1 MRRNYL
7 YRQRRILY
15 TNLLTKGKLTEH
27 LAETEQR
34 ALEMEE
40 RLLKQMAAQEGVTE
54 KLKAADPLKWTRL
67 MNNLRHSVQ
76 EIVQA
81 GSDLRLNPDE
91 QAQSN
96 EPVSSITNDD
106 RFVRGDTNFNIFDE
120 EGERTKH
127 SFFGVDEVVNEILAT
142 TPHLKSRS

>member
-1 MRRNYL
+1 MELGQYAQMRRKYL

-54 KLKAADPLKWTRL
+54 KLKAADPLRWTRL

-81 GSDLRLNPDE
+81 
-91 QAQSN
+91 
-96 EPVSSITNDD
+96 
-106 RFVRGDTNFNIFDE
+106 
-120 EGERTKH
+120 
-127 SFFGVDEVVNEILAT
+127 EVIYA
-142 TPHLKSRS
+142 